1 YLDQPPASKKDGK
14 SETHVD
20 LAADNGW
27 KALSG
32 EETLQDKV
40 GERIYS
46 RLVEMCRFVKLEGMD
61 YRQEMQGKQTAPA
74 RSRKKK

>member
-1 YLDQPPASKKDGK
+1 
-14 SETHVD
+14 
-20 LAADNGW
+20 LA
-27 KALSG
+27 

-46 RLVEMCRFVKLEGMD
+46 RLAEMCRFIKLEGID

-74 RSRKKK
+74 RSRPTKRRPT